1 MVLEQ
6 QFNVTNIKY
15 EQNGNEHYPDNFEV
29 FVPIEDLESQ
39 DADSCVLDML
49 SDHTGFLIQSCII
62 KKVDK

>member
-1 MVLEQ
+1 MATSK

>member
-1 MVLEQ
+1 MALEQ

>member
-29 FVPIEDLESQ
+29 FVTIKDLESQ

>member
-1 MVLEQ
+1 MALEQ

-29 FVPIEDLESQ
+29 FVPIKDLESQ

>member
-1 MVLEQ
+1 MALEQ
-6 QFNVTNIKY
+6 KFNVTNIIY